1 MSNELKE
8 MSFWEHVADLRK
20 VILRSFAAIVLLA
33 IVFFSLMPYIF
44 DSIILAPCRSDFV
57 LYRWLCELNQ
67 HAAILPDFCN
77 DRFEVK
83 LINIQLASQFFIHMS
98 TSMWIALLVAF
109 PYVIYQLWT
118 FISPGLYAGEK
129 RHARGAFL
137 AGNIMFFI
145 GIAVGYFLVFPLTL
159 RFLAEYQ
166 VSEMIPNQISLDS
179 YMNNFLTLNFIM
191 GLVFEL
197 PLLCWLLSNM
207 GLITRQFFKTYRRHA
222 IIILLILAAFITPS
236 SDPFTLSV
244 VFVPLYA
251 LYEMSAWV
259 VKPTQKNDDDNDAT
273 ETAPRQ

>member
-1 MSNELKE
+1 MDNELKE
-8 MSFWEHVADLRK
+8 MGFWEHVEDLRK
-20 VILRSFAAIVLLA
+20 VVLRSVGAILLLSVLFFA
-33 IVFFSLMPYIF
+33 LMPHIF
-44 DSIILAPCRSDFV
+44 DNIILAPCRSDFI
-57 LYRWLCELNQ
+57 LYRLLCDLNQ
-67 HAAILPDFCN
+67 HAAILPDFC
-77 DRFEVK
+77 DDQFEVK

-98 TSMWIALLVAF
+98 TSMWLALLVAF

-166 VSEMIPNQISLDS
+166 VSEMVPNQISLDS
-179 YMNNFLTLNFIM
+179 YMSNFLTLNFIM

-197 PLLCWLLSNM
+197 PLLCWIFSNM
-207 GLITRQFFKTYRRHA
+207 GLITRRFFKTYRRHA
-222 IIILLILAAFITPS
+222 IVILLILAAFITPS

-244 VFVPLYA
+244 VFVPLYG
-251 LYEMSAWV
+251 LYELSAWV
-259 VKPTQKNDDDNDAT
+259 VKPDSKEEEENNEEGEAAQ
-273 ETAPRQ
+273 

>member
-1 MSNELKE
+1 MDNELKE
-8 MSFWEHVADLRK
+8 MGFWEHVEDLRK
-20 VILRSFAAIVLLA
+20 VVLRSVGAILLLSVLFFA
-33 IVFFSLMPYIF
+33 LMPHIF
-44 DSIILAPCRSDFV
+44 DNIILAPCRSDFI
-57 LYRWLCELNQ
+57 LYRLLCDLNQ
-67 HAAILPDFCN
+67 HAAILPDFC
-77 DRFEVK
+77 DDQFEVK

-98 TSMWIALLVAF
+98 TSMWLALLVAF

-166 VSEMIPNQISLDS
+166 VSEMVPNQISLDS
-179 YMNNFLTLNFIM
+179 YMSNFLTLNFIM

-197 PLLCWLLSNM
+197 PLLCWILSNM
-207 GLITRQFFKTYRRHA
+207 GLITRRFFKTYRRHA
-222 IIILLILAAFITPS
+222 IVILLILAAFITPS

-244 VFVPLYA
+244 VFVPLYG
-251 LYEMSAWV
+251 LYELSAWV
-259 VKPTQKNDDDNDAT
+259 VKPDSKEEEENNEEGEAAQ
-273 ETAPRQ
+273 

>member
-1 MSNELKE
+1 MDNELKE
-8 MSFWEHVADLRK
+8 MSFWEHVEDLRK
-20 VILRSFAAIVLLA
+20 VVLRSVGAILLLSVLFFA
-33 IVFFSLMPYIF
+33 LMPHIF
-44 DSIILAPCRSDFV
+44 DNIILAPCRSDFI
-57 LYRWLCELNQ
+57 LYRLLCDLNQ
-67 HAAILPDFCN
+67 HAAILPDFC
-77 DRFEVK
+77 DDQFEVK

-98 TSMWIALLVAF
+98 TSMWLALLVAF

-166 VSEMIPNQISLDS
+166 VSEMVPNQISLDS
-179 YMNNFLTLNFIM
+179 YMSNFLTLNFIM

-197 PLLCWLLSNM
+197 PLLCWILSNM
-207 GLITRQFFKTYRRHA
+207 GLITRRFFKTYRRHA
-222 IIILLILAAFITPS
+222 IVILLILAAFITPS

-244 VFVPLYA
+244 VFVPLYG
-251 LYEMSAWV
+251 LYELSAWV
-259 VKPTQKNDDDNDAT
+259 VKPDSKEEEESNEEGEAAQ
-273 ETAPRQ
+273 